1 MQDIH
6 YKELIAQINQ
16 DIAAKGELS
25 PLMEFED
32 VKRLNIHSTA
42 YEEWLAEAELKEMS
56 DRREIPVRPEFEGNA
71 LVRGVKGLI
80 RKLITA
86 TVIPMQLEQNVWNN
100 QVVRFSKICFGKM
113 QEDTE
118 RIRILEE
125 QVAELRLQI
134 EKLEKSGANA
144 SVNSSIN
151 GGVSHG
157 ADACDSVADKK
168 SEDDEDK
175 EGTV

>member
-6 YKELIAQINQ
+6 YNELIAQINQ
-16 DIAAKGELS
+16 DIAKKGELS
-25 PLMEFED
+25 SLMDFED
-32 VKRLNIHSTA
+32 VKRLNIYSTA
-42 YEEWLAEAELKEMS
+42 YEESLAEEEIKEMHE
-56 DRREIPVRPEFEGNA
+56 RREIPVRPEFEGNA

-100 QVVRFSKICFGKM
+100 KVVDFSKICFGKM

-125 QVAELRLQI
+125 KVAELEQKI
-134 EKLEKSGANA
+134 QKLENIRTEK
-144 SVNSSIN
+144 
-151 GGVSHG
+151 
-157 ADACDSVADKK
+157 ADG
-168 SEDDEDK
+168 
-175 EGTV
+175 EGMI